1 MKGFTLIEL
10 MVVIL
15 IVGILSSIAY
25 PSYLNYVKKSRRAE
39 AQSTLI
45 DLVSRQ
51 EMYYLDHHEYASS
64 LNSDLG
70 LSADPLITVNG
81 YYSIKTSSAIST
93 AVGFTLTATAI
104 GQQSD
109 DSDCATL
116 SINEA
121 YEKTATNANSTNCW
135 K

>member
-15 IVGILSSIAY
+15 IVGILSGIAY
-25 PSYLNYVKKSRRAE
+25 PSYLDYIQKSRRAE

-45 DLVSRQ
+45 DLASRQ
-51 EMYYLDHHEYASS
+51 EMYYLDHHEYATNLS
-64 LNSDLG
+64 SDLG
-70 LSADPLITVNG
+70 MSANPLITVNG
-81 YYSIKTSSAIST
+81 YYSIQTSSATPTI
-93 AVGFTLTATAI
+93 GFVLTATAI
-104 GQQSD
+104 AQQSD

-116 SINEA
+116 SINESQK
-121 YEKTATNANSTNCW
+121 KTATNANSTNCW